1 MRHVSVTLGA
11 CLALSACTENESTF
25 PLGDQTLCV
34 PTRYLAEVPSWIE
47 AIPGLDRTREQ
58 LWVLIPAE
66 EVVAEIPT
74 YAPDTHVIRGSRRFR
89 ELSVLIGSARD
100 IQGLSAAQTRLLE
113 VTAEPDM
120 EYVSEAG
127 TELLRVHHYEKYPI
141 WSLVRWRRD
150 AGEAYPR
157 ERLYAWIAAYCS
169 QYSFD
174 EMQNCTAQRLY
185 KGLTY
190 QFPLPGL
197 NLSNIDKL
205 QTFIE
210 TRISG
215 WLEACNK
222 QT

>member
-1 MRHVSVTLGA
+1 MRHVCVALGV
-11 CLALSACTENESTF
+11 CLALSACTETESAF

-47 AIPGLDRTREQ
+47 AIPGLDGTREQ

-74 YAPDTHVIRGSRRFR
+74 YAPDTNAIQGSRRFR

-100 IQGLSAAQTRLLE
+100 IQSLSAAQAKLLE

-120 EYVSEAG
+120 EYVSEADTG
-127 TELLRVHHYEKYPI
+127 LLRVRHFEKYPY

-150 AGEAYPR
+150 AGEAYSQ

-169 QYSFD
+169 QYSSD
-174 EMQNCTAQRLY
+174 EMQDCTAQRIY
-185 KGLTY
+185 EGFTY
-190 QFPLPGL
+190 DFSVTGL

-210 TRISG
+210 SRIAG
-215 WLEACNK
+215 WLNACTK
-222 QT
+222 KT